1 MLVIVGDPAM
11 PLSLWLSMSLIC
23 IFGAMSPG
31 PSLAVVVQNTLS
43 GGRLQGVITGISHGF
58 GIVIWA
64 GLTAGGIGLLIT
76 QQPALF
82 NGMRY
87 AGAALLVYLGVRSL
101 RSTAGAAEVLQV
113 SSRAASASAAR
124 DGFLIAI
131 MNPKIALFFLALFS
145 QFVRPEAGMAEKA
158 IMAAT
163 AGVIDAL
170 WYIIV
175 AMVLSHSIILE
186 RLRARARLLDRLF
199 GIILIALAI
208 RVAL

>member
-1 MLVIVGDPAM
+1 M

-23 IFGAMSPG
+23 ILGAMSPG
-31 PSLAVVVQNTLS
+31 LSLTVVVQNTLS
-43 GGRLQGVITGISHGF
+43 GGRLQGVITGISHGL

-76 QQPALF
+76 QQPDLF

-87 AGAALLVYLGVRSL
+87 AGAAFLVYLGIRSL
-101 RSTAGAAEVLQV
+101 RGTTGTANALQ
-113 SSRAASASAAR
+113 SSNNKPSASAAR

-131 MNPKIALFFLALFS
+131 LNPKIALFFLALFS
-145 QFVRPEAGMAEKA
+145 QFVRPEAGMGEKV
-158 IMAAT
+158 IMALT
-163 AGVIDAL
+163 AGGIDAL

-175 AMVLSHSIILE
+175 AVVLSHSTILD
-186 RLRARARLLDRLF
+186 RLRARARFLDRLF
-199 GIILIALAI
+199 GLILIGLAV

>member
-1 MLVIVGDPAM
+1 M

-43 GGRLQGVITGISHGF
+43 GGRLQGVITGIAHGF

-76 QQPALF
+76 QQPTLF

-87 AGAALLVYLGVRSL
+87 AGAAILVYLGIRSL
-101 RSTAGAAEVLQV
+101 RSTAGAAKTLQ
-113 SSRAASASAAR
+113 SANNNPSASAAR

-131 MNPKIALFFLALFS
+131 LNPKIALFFLALFS
-145 QFVRPEAGMAEKA
+145 QFVRPEAGIGEKVVMAL
-158 IMAAT
+158 T
-163 AGVIDAL
+163 AGGIDAL

-175 AMVLSHSIILE
+175 ALLLSHSAILD
-186 RLRARARLLDRLF
+186 RLRARARFLDRLF
-199 GIILIALAI
+199 GLILIGLAI

>member
-1 MLVIVGDPAM
+1 M

-58 GIVIWA
+58 GIVIWP
-64 GLTAGGIGLLIT
+64 GLTAGRIGLLIT

-131 MNPKIALFFLALFS
+131 MNPKIAFFFLALFS
-145 QFVRPEAGMAEKA
+145 QFVRPDAGMTEKA

-199 GIILIALAI
+199 GLILIALAI

>member
-1 MLVIVGDPAM
+1 
-11 PLSLWLSMSLIC
+11 
-23 IFGAMSPG
+23 
-31 PSLAVVVQNTLS
+31 
-43 GGRLQGVITGISHGF
+43 
-58 GIVIWA
+58 
-64 GLTAGGIGLLIT
+64 
-76 QQPALF
+76 
-82 NGMRY
+82 MRY

-113 SSRAASASAAR
+113 SGRTASTSAAR

-145 QFVRPEAGMAEKA
+145 QFVRPDAGMTEKA

-175 AMVLSHSIILE
+175 AVVLSHSIILE

-199 GIILIALAI
+199 GLILIALAI

>member
-1 MLVIVGDPAM
+1 M

-43 GGRLQGVITGISHGF
+43 GGRLQGVITGIGHGF

-82 NGMRY
+82 NGVRY

-145 QFVRPEAGMAEKA
+145 QFVRPDAGMTEKV

-175 AMVLSHSIILE
+175 AVVLSHSIILE

-199 GIILIALAI
+199 GLILIALAI

>member
-1 MLVIVGDPAM
+1 M

-23 IFGAMSPG
+23 ILGAMSPG
-31 PSLAVVVQNTLS
+31 LSLTVVVQNTLS

-76 QQPALF
+76 QQPDLF

-87 AGAALLVYLGVRSL
+87 AGAAFLVYLGIRRL
-101 RSTAGAAEVLQV
+101 RGTTGTANALQ
-113 SSRAASASAAR
+113 SSNNKPSASAAR

-131 MNPKIALFFLALFS
+131 LNPKIALFFLALFS
-145 QFVRPEAGMAEKA
+145 QFVRPEAGMGEKV
-158 IMAAT
+158 IMALT
-163 AGVIDAL
+163 AGGIDAL

-175 AMVLSHSIILE
+175 AVVLSHSTILD
-186 RLRARARLLDRLF
+186 RLRARARFLDRLF
-199 GIILIALAI
+199 GLILIGLAV

>member
-1 MLVIVGDPAM
+1 M

-113 SSRAASASAAR
+113 SSRAA
-124 DGFLIAI
+124 
-131 MNPKIALFFLALFS
+131 
-145 QFVRPEAGMAEKA
+145 
-158 IMAAT
+158 T
-163 AGVIDAL
+163 T
-170 WYIIV
+170 W
-175 AMVLSHSIILE
+175 LSTS
-186 RLRARARLLDRLF
+186 R
-199 GIILIALAI
+199 
-208 RVAL
+208 

>member
-1 MLVIVGDPAM
+1 M

-43 GGRLQGVITGISHGF
+43 GGRLQGVITGISQGF

-101 RSTAGAAEVLQV
+101 RSTTGAAEVLQV

-145 QFVRPEAGMAEKA
+145 QFVRPNAGMTEKA

-175 AMVLSHSIILE
+175 AVALSHSIILE

-199 GIILIALAI
+199 GLILIALAI

>member
-1 MLVIVGDPAM
+1 M

-43 GGRLQGVITGISHGF
+43 GGRLQGVITGITHAF

-76 QQPALF
+76 QRPDLF
-82 NGMRY
+82 NAMRY
-87 AGAALLVYLGVRSL
+87 AGAAFLLYLGIRSL
-101 RSTAGAAEVLQV
+101 RSKAGTANALQG
-113 SSRAASASAAR
+113 SNNNPSTSAAR

-131 MNPKIALFFLALFS
+131 LNPKIALFFLALFS
-145 QFVRPEAGMAEKA
+145 QFVRPEAGMGEKV
-158 IMAAT
+158 IMALT
-163 AGVIDAL
+163 AGGIDAL

-175 AMVLSHSIILE
+175 AVVLSHSTI
-186 RLRARARLLDRLF
+186 LDRLRVRARFLNRLF
-199 GIILIALAI
+199 GLILIGLAI

>member
-1 MLVIVGDPAM
+1 M

-43 GGRLQGVITGISHGF
+43 GGRLQGVITGIAHGF

-76 QQPALF
+76 QQPTLF

-87 AGAALLVYLGVRSL
+87 AGAAILVYLGIRSL
-101 RSTAGAAEVLQV
+101 RSTAGAAETLQ
-113 SSRAASASAAR
+113 STNNSPSASAAR

-131 MNPKIALFFLALFS
+131 LNPKIALFFLALFS
-145 QFVRPEAGMAEKA
+145 QFVRPEAGMGEKV
-158 IMAAT
+158 IMALT
-163 AGVIDAL
+163 AGGIDAL

-175 AMVLSHSIILE
+175 ALLLSHSAILD
-186 RLRARARLLDRLF
+186 RLRARARFLDRLF
-199 GIILIALAI
+199 GLILIGLAI
-208 RVAL
+208 RVAI

>member
-1 MLVIVGDPAM
+1 M

-43 GGRLQGVITGISHGF
+43 GGRLQGVITGIAHGF

-87 AGAALLVYLGVRSL
+87 AGAAILVYLGIRSL
-101 RSTAGAAEVLQV
+101 RSTAGAAETLQ
-113 SSRAASASAAR
+113 SANNNPRASAAR

-131 MNPKIALFFLALFS
+131 LNPKIALFFLALFS
-145 QFVRPEAGMAEKA
+145 QFVRPEAGIGEKV
-158 IMAAT
+158 IMALT
-163 AGVIDAL
+163 AGGIDAL

-175 AMVLSHSIILE
+175 ALLLSHSAILD
-186 RLRARARLLDRLF
+186 RLRARARFLDRLF
-199 GIILIALAI
+199 GLILIGLAI